1 MVDVGANIG
10 ALTFGV
16 AAFNYSVLAFEP
28 MLVNVAGAA
37 SGHGHVVGWQS
48 GVGRLGT
55 SWARAVCFQGR
66 AQRGRR
72 LLHTPYLLKRL
83 VLYCRIIFSKHFCQA
98 LLLLCV

>member
-37 SGHGHVVGWQS
+37 SGHGLAAFHLNLLPYPTLPNPHPGLLYIRH
-48 GVGRLGT
+48 G
-55 SWARAVCFQGR
+55 ARDP
-66 AQRGRR
+66 R
-72 LLHTPYLLKRL
+72 LLQWPEL
-83 VLYCRIIFSKHFCQA
+83 
-98 LLLLCV
+98 